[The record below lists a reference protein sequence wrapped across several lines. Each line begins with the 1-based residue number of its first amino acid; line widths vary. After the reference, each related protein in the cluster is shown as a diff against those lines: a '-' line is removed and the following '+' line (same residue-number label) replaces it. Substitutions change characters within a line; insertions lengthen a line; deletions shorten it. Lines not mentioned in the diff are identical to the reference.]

1 MKIKFIYSLV
11 LTLMLSVSQSYA
23 QDSIQLVGGLNRYN
37 EYPQEQLESAN
48 LQVWYEFEREVVNNK
63 ETHIITDT
71 MVLVVGNNYSVYYDW
86 NRETKYKSMI
96 GQIDKTQK
104 IESIRLNFLDE
115 FLELAVDN
123 EQLFQFTMN
132 RDNSEILKDRMQQIM
147 ITTDLSDVNIQNEEL
162 FLLKDNI
169 PFQEWKIHDE
179 TREMLGYTCQK
190 ATCSFRGRDYNAWF
204 TIAIPVNDG
213 PYKFYGLPGLILSIE
228 DTKSEVKLNAI
239 GMEKLENVII
249 SSDNKKGYIECTPEQ
264 YKTIKKRIQQT
275 SFSYYHVPAIRM
287 LHMAKVHVS
296 IEDTPIE
303 ITNN

>member
-1 MKIKFIYSLV
+1 
-11 LTLMLSVSQSYA
+11 MLSVSQSYA

-71 MVLVVGNNYSVYYDW
+71 MLLVVGNNYSVYYDW

-132 RDNSEILKDRMQQIM
+132 RDNSEILKDRMQQNM
-147 ITTDLSDVNIQNEEL
+147 ITTDLSDVNIQYEEL
-162 FLLKDNI
+162 FLLKENI
-169 PFQEWKIHDE
+169 PYQDWEIHDE
-179 TREMLGYTCQK
+179 THEMLGYTCQK
-190 ATCSFRGRDYNAWF
+190 ATCGFRGRDYNAWF

-228 DTKSEVKLNAI
+228 DTKSEVKFNDI

-303 ITNN
+303 ITKN